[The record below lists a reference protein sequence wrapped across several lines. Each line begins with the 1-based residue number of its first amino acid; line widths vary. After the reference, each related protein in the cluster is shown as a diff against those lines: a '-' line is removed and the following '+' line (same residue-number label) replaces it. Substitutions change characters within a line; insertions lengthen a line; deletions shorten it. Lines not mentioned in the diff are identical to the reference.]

1 MISARWE
8 KSQSIKGGQLM
19 YFKTSRE
26 RKTYGCLRVASAV
39 QYSYLRQ
46 SVKMGK
52 QFGIWEPTA
61 QIYIYIIYSVKVF
74 QPSKSTK
81 RVSAVKEIL

>member
-1 MISARWE
+1 
-8 KSQSIKGGQLM
+8 
-19 YFKTSRE
+19 
-26 RKTYGCLRVASAV
+26 
-39 QYSYLRQ
+39 
-46 SVKMGK
+46 MGK

-61 QIYIYIIYSVKVF
+61 QIYIYMIYSVKIF